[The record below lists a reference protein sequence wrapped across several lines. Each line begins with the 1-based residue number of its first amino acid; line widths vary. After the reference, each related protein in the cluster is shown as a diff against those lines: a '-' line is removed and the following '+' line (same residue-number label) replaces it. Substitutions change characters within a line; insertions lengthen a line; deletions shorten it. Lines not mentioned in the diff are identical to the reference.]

1 MSLRHKRRQRILET
15 PELDVTPFMNLMI
28 VLVPVLL
35 LSMVFVHTTVID
47 LNFPAATSSGAS
59 DPELVHLEVQIR
71 QDALVIAD
79 GRSEIKRLPLTLTGE
94 HDFAGL
100 SDVMLELKRRL
111 PEKRDATILLE
122 PDTEYQTLVFV
133 MDSVRVH
140 RVLVGGEYVVAE
152 LFPDLSLGDAP
163 ANRDAS

>member
-1 MSLRHKRRQRILET
+1 MSLRQKRRQRVQET

-35 LSMVFVHTTVID
+35 LSMVFVHTTVIE
-47 LNFPAATSSGAS
+47 LNFPAAKGGGAA
-59 DPELVHLEVQIR
+59 DPDLVHLEVQIR
-71 QDALVIAD
+71 DDVLVVAD
-79 GRSEIKRLPLTLTGE
+79 GRSEIKRLPRTDTGQ

-100 SDVMLELKRRL
+100 ADVMREIKRRL

-133 MDSVRVH
+133 MDSMRVH
-140 RVLVGGEYVVAE
+140 RVLVGGEYVSAE
-152 LFPDLSLGDAP
+152 LFPDLSLGDVP
-163 ANRDAS
+163 DAS